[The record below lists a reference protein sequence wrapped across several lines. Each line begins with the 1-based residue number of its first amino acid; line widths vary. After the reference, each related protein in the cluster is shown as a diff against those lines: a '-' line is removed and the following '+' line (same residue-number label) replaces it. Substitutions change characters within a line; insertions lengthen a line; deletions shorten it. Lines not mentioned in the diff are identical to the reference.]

1 MNAHQPAEFDLAPH
15 DNAEGGSWHS
25 LLEPPRSGGVAS
37 CHLPRMHATAEYAIQ
52 FDRVT
57 KVYQGRQIALADVS
71 FAVPIGA
78 TVGLLGANGSGKSTL
93 LRLALG
99 LISVSA
105 GDVAVFGQPM
115 HPGAKYLRQ
124 RIGFLPDDPAF
135 PGDVTAIR
143 YLEFV
148 AACFGLPR
156 REAKA
161 RMGTLIRAVGLTDDA
176 GRRVGTYSTGMRTRL
191 GVAASLM
198 NDPELLVWDEP
209 TAGLDPISR
218 GQTLELLDQL
228 RGRKTIVLSSHI
240 LGDIDRVCDRLLI
253 LNQGQMLFDGS
264 RTDLEAQLPKRQLE
278 LRVNGDPTRFQAEI
292 ARRLHREDLSQERG
306 RIRIELGPGE
316 TAGDLVERLL
326 ALARECGTTV
336 DGINSTGRQLEDA
349 YLKLITDDEFRGFLR
364 AAKS

>member
-1 MNAHQPAEFDLAPH
+1 MEAA
-15 DNAEGGSWHS
+15 
-25 LLEPPRSGGVAS
+25 LE
-37 CHLPRMHATAEYAIQ
+37 

-71 FAVPIGA
+71 FAVPVGA

-99 LISVSA
+99 LLTVSA
-105 GDVAVFGQPM
+105 GEIAVFGQRM
-115 HPGAKYLRQ
+115 SPGAKRLRQ

-135 PGDVTAIR
+135 PPDLTAIR

-156 REAKA
+156 REAQA
-161 RMGTLIRAVGLTDDA
+161 RLGTLIRAVGLTDDA
-176 GRRVGTYSTGMRTRL
+176 GRRVGTYSTGMKTRL

-218 GQTLELLDQL
+218 GQTLELLEQL
-228 RGRKTIVLSSHI
+228 RGRKTILLSSHI

-253 LNQGQMLFDGS
+253 LNQGQLLFDGS
-264 RTDLEAQLPKRQLE
+264 RATLEGRLPKRQLE
-278 LRVNGDPTRFQAEI
+278 LRLRGDLDRFAAALP
-292 ARRLHREDLSQERG
+292 ARLGRPDLSAERG
-306 RIRIELGPGE
+306 RVRLELTPHE
-316 TAGDLVERLL
+316 TAGEVVERLL
-326 ALARECGTTV
+326 QLARECGVTV
-336 DGINSTGRQLEDA
+336 EGINSTGRQLEDA

-364 AAKS
+364 AAAA

>member
-1 MNAHQPAEFDLAPH
+1 V
-15 DNAEGGSWHS
+15 S
-25 LLEPPRSGGVAS
+25 EPI
-37 CHLPRMHATAEYAIQ
+37 LQ
-52 FDRVT
+52 FERVT

-71 FAVPIGA
+71 FAVPGGA

-93 LRLALG
+93 LRMAMG
-99 LISVSA
+99 LISASA
-105 GDVAVFGQPM
+105 GDIAVFGQPM
-115 HPGAKYLRQ
+115 RPGAKQLRQ

-135 PGDVTAIR
+135 PGDLTAIR

-148 AACFGLPR
+148 SACFGLPR

-191 GVAASLM
+191 GIAASLM
-198 NDPELLVWDEP
+198 NDPELLIWDEP

-218 GQTLELLDQL
+218 GQTLDLLEQL

-264 RTDLEAQLPKRQLE
+264 RAELEARLPKRQLE
-278 LRVNGDPTRFQAEI
+278 LRVTGDADRFRAALLSHLE
-292 ARRLHREDLSQERG
+292 RPDFSQERG

-316 TAGDLVERLL
+316 TAGGLVERLL
-326 ALARECGTTV
+326 PLARECGATL
-336 DGINSTGRQLEDA
+336 DGLNSTGRQLEDA
-349 YLKLITDDEFRGFLR
+349 YLKLITDDAFRGFQR
-364 AAKS
+364 AAHD

>member
-1 MNAHQPAEFDLAPH
+1 MEAA
-15 DNAEGGSWHS
+15 
-25 LLEPPRSGGVAS
+25 LE
-37 CHLPRMHATAEYAIQ
+37 

-71 FAVPIGA
+71 FAVPVGA

-99 LISVSA
+99 LLSVSA
-105 GDVAVFGQPM
+105 GDIAVFGQRM
-115 HPGAKYLRQ
+115 NPGAKGLRQ

-135 PGDVTAIR
+135 PTDLTAIR

-148 AACFGLPR
+148 AACFGLAR

-161 RMGTLIRAVGLTDDA
+161 RLGTLIRAVGLTDDA
-176 GRRVGTYSTGMRTRL
+176 GRRIGTYSTGMKTRL

-218 GQTLELLDQL
+218 GQTLELLEQL

-253 LNQGQMLFDGS
+253 LNQGQLLFDGS
-264 RTDLEAQLPKRQLE
+264 RATLEARLPKRQLE
-278 LRVNGDPTRFQAEI
+278 LRLRGDPERFGA
-292 ARRLHREDLSQERG
+292 ALPVRLGRPDLSSERG
-306 RIRIELGPGE
+306 RVRLELAPQE
-316 TAGDLVERLL
+316 TAGEVVERLL
-326 ALARECGTTV
+326 QLARECGVTV
-336 DGINSTGRQLEDA
+336 EGINSTGRQLEDA

-364 AAKS
+364 AAAAA

>member
-1 MNAHQPAEFDLAPH
+1 MTVAMPNALRRAPARAY
-15 DNAEGGSWHS
+15 AEPVEAA
-25 LLEPPRSGGVAS
+25 LE
-37 CHLPRMHATAEYAIQ
+37 

-71 FAVPIGA
+71 FAVPVGA

-99 LISVSA
+99 LLTVSA
-105 GDVAVFGQPM
+105 GEIAVFGQRM
-115 HPGAKYLRQ
+115 NPGAKLLRQ

-135 PGDVTAIR
+135 PPDLTAIR

-156 REAKA
+156 REAQA
-161 RMGTLIRAVGLTDDA
+161 RLGTLIRAVGLTDDA
-176 GRRVGTYSTGMRTRL
+176 GRRVGTYSTGMKTRL

-218 GQTLELLDQL
+218 GQTLELLEQL
-228 RGRKTIVLSSHI
+228 RGRKTIILSSHI

-253 LNQGQMLFDGS
+253 LNQGQLLFDGS
-264 RTDLEAQLPKRQLE
+264 RATLESRLPRRQLE
-278 LRVNGDPTRFQAEI
+278 LRLRGDLERFA
-292 ARRLHREDLSQERG
+292 AALPDRLGRPDLSSERG
-306 RIRIELGPGE
+306 RVRLELAPHE
-316 TAGDLVERLL
+316 TAGEVVERVLQ
-326 ALARECGTTV
+326 LARESGVTV
-336 DGINSTGRQLEDA
+336 EGINSTGRQLEDA

-364 AAKS
+364 AAAA